1 MAHSDTPSSELPPPA
16 RQPRRGFPT
25 ARNVTALVL
34 REMST
39 RYGRTPGGYMWS
51 VLEPLFAILVL
62 SVGFS
67 LLLRSPSLGT
77 SFLLFYATGYL
88 ILNLYMTL
96 ANPIM
101 RSIQFSSSL
110 LRFPAVSW
118 IDAVMARFLL
128 NSMTGIIT
136 MVLLFTVIL
145 SLVETRTVLSLTPI
159 VEATLLAMLL
169 GLGVGVLTLTPAGLY
184 PLFNVVWS
192 VLTRPLMIMSG
203 IIYTYEDLPTFA
215 QNILWYN
222 PLIHLTGL
230 MRTGFYPTYSPTYIS
245 FPYVIFFSIIAL
257 AFGLVLSSRYHREVQ
272 AAL

>member
-1 MAHSDTPSSELPPPA
+1 
-16 RQPRRGFPT
+16 
-25 ARNVTALVL
+25 
-34 REMST
+34 
-39 RYGRTPGGYMWS
+39 MWS